1 MASSA
6 QRMNGHSDHY
16 GCSTVP
22 GAEHST
28 GSSPGLAW
36 KLGRFGRVPSCLF
49 LKTHEKIITKKQKK
63 QKPNPNPNWYL
74 PYQSS
79 SVGFCL
85 ELLNSGY

>member
-6 QRMNGHSDHY
+6 QRMNGHSDRY

-63 QKPNPNPNWYL
+63 TKNPTQTPTGTF
-74 PYQSS
+74 PTRAA
-79 SVGFCL
+79 
-85 ELLNSGY
+85 LLAFA